1 MAKKK
6 NVVKVETRKDEVRY
20 VTSDIKKM
28 LGKFLVKSL
37 KRTWSEAFADEG
49 TGEVVNIDRYEIIFD
64 AGTYLGQE
72 EISKIN
78 FLNGSF
84 LNVEANLRY
93 FFFSKIG
100 SCFIYYF
107 VTLNVYNLSCIMI
120 RKRFTPCS
128 FQ

>member
-49 TGEVVNIDRYEIIFD
+49 AGEVVNIDRHEIIFD

-78 FLNGSF
+78 FYMQEGSIKEVEVSNQRRMAFEMTTDNFIPYMAQVLCDMKKKKF
-84 LNVEANLRY
+84 LLKA
-93 FFFSKIG
+93 
-100 SCFIYYF
+100 
-107 VTLNVYNLSCIMI
+107 
-120 RKRFTPCS
+120 
-128 FQ
+128 